1 MSEIK
6 GIYRLYEISEKLE
19 ELNNLIDNLEGVDIP
34 AELVEN
40 YNDILAESS
49 QKRNDFAE
57 KIDNILGLIQSRK
70 NGYKSAK
77 KKAIAWNS

>member
-19 ELNNLIDNLEGVDIP
+19 ELNNLIENLEGVDIP

-40 YNDILAESS
+40 YNDILAE
-49 QKRNDFAE
+49 A
-57 KIDNILGLIQSRK
+57 
-70 NGYKSAK
+70 
-77 KKAIAWNS
+77 